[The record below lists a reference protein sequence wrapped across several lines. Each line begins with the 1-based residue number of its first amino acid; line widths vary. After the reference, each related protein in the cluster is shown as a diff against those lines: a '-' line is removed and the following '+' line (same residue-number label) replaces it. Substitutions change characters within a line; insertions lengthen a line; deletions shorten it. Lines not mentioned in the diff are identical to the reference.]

1 MNLYRFAAGLGLA
14 AALTL
19 STGCMKTSI
28 AVQPVPGSVN
38 PKNATTK
45 KKVHFFVWGLAGN
58 GTVNTAEICPGGVH
72 WMQTQASFVDGLLSG
87 LTAGIYGPRTV
98 AVKCA
103 SGSAFMLEPVEGQN
117 ATLATLLD
125 ADEVAAIEA
134 VR

>member
-14 AALTL
+14 VALSL

-28 AVQPVPGSVN
+28 AVQPVPGTVN

-45 KKVHFFVWGLAGN
+45 EKAHFFLWGLAGN
-58 GTVNTAEICPGGVH
+58 GTINTAELCPSGVH
-72 WMQTQASFVDGLLSG
+72 WIQTQASFVDSLLGG
-87 LTAGIYGPRTV
+87 LTFGIYGPRTV

-103 SGSAFMLEPVEGQN
+103 SGSAFMLEPMDGQN